1 MNISELPLLILVP
14 LCFAMAFITDWCWT
28 KYIKRA
34 SEGAAL
40 PAAWW
45 SLLIYGLGSAGTYVF
60 IKNPWLIIPMCLG
73 YFFGTFYAVKH
84 DHQKGENN
92 G

>member
-1 MNISELPLLILVP
+1 MNELISRNDLL
-14 LCFAMAFITDWCWT
+14 AMACFCMAFASDWCWT

-34 SEGAAL
+34 GEGKAF

-45 SLLIYGLGSAGTYVF
+45 SIMIYAFSSANVLVYT
-60 IKNPWLIIPMCLG
+60 KNPYMIIPMLAG

-84 DHQKGENN
+84 DHKESK
-92 G
+92 